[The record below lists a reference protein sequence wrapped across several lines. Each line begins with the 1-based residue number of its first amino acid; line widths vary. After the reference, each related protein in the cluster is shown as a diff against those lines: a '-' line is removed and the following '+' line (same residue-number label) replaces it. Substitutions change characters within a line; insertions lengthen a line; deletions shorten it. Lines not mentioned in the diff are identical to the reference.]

1 MSQATIDPNLLNNIL
16 SVNYIY
22 GPVISGGPSEFQ
34 AQVNL
39 KNIHTLEVDTL
50 VYSNIDFGDAS
61 GNLYVGSNSGKFAIN
76 NSNTT
81 GLGEE
86 SLYGQV
92 SNSNVTA
99 VGYGAM
105 GSNTEENTYVV
116 AVGTNA
122 GIGMFNTSE
131 SVVIGDSA
139 GQNLSSSTGMVF
151 VGTNAGQ
158 NTTQAECDIFIGRN
172 AGFNNTTGSNNVFM
186 GCAAGYTNT
195 TGSGNVFLG
204 YRAGSN
210 AAYSTADDRLLIA
223 NNATSNLIVGN
234 FATKQVGINFPA
246 GASPAYGLDVRG
258 DVRISGVAILY
269 EYPTT
274 PANPTLRIA
283 NSGTAMYLQPGLNAV
298 SNSIADL
305 IISPHSNATP
315 YFYFSS
321 NASLGI
327 GKTPSYTLDVSGDV
341 NIVPNTGGRVYI
353 GDSNPG
359 YGSIRMNGY
368 LEVHEKNTDILSGP
382 TTFFVVPSDPS
393 ISAWYSNGTAG
404 FGIGTKNVQYMLDV
418 SGSGNFT
425 SNISVG
431 GFINMTSANYVI
443 GSNSGI
449 LLNPATANNNI
460 LFGHD
465 AGKALTTE
473 DGNIFIGSYA
483 GANTAGGANV
493 FIGCNVGINNTTGSN
508 GVMIGWGAGSS
519 SNNVNM
525 GYDVAVGFE
534 AAGGASNGTSTDGNV
549 FIGANSAFNISGT
562 VSRNVIVGGGAGFNL
577 GAGSCNVFIGYNAG
591 RSTAY
596 TNSSNIL
603 VIANNSNSNLIVGN
617 FSNKQVGIN
626 MSAGV
631 SPSYTLHVSGGPTW
645 SWNTPRAF
653 GYVEGTTLPATLCN
667 SFNISSISD
676 QNILGATLYTISFL
690 QSIPDTNYTILVTPT
705 ARAVPVIIKN
715 AGSFTVEFTDLTNT
729 PTTTDFSFVV
739 HWNGNM

>member
-122 GIGMFNTSE
+122 GISMFNTSD

-139 GQNLSSSTGMVF
+139 GQSLSSATGMVF

-172 AGFNNTTGSNNVFM
+172 AGFNNTTGCNNVFM
-186 GCAAGYTNT
+186 GCDAGYINT
-195 TGSGNVFLG
+195 TGTGNVFLG
-204 YRAGSN
+204 YNAGSN
-210 AAYSTADDRLLIA
+210 VAYATSNNHLLIA
-223 NNATSNLIVGN
+223 NNATSNLITGDFASGWMGVG
-234 FATKQVGINFPA
+234 FAAGYTNTGVDKLLVSGQAMSLRPA
-246 GASPAYGLDVRG
+246 GYG
-258 DVRISGVAILY
+258 AF
-269 EYPTT
+269 
-274 PANPTLRIA
+274 RIA
-283 NSGTAMYLQPGLNAV
+283 TTAGPSPNGDTYLQPAP
-298 SNSIADL
+298 
-305 IISPHSNATP
+305 SPTVGSQANL
-315 YFYFSS
+315 Y
-321 NASLGI
+321 I
-327 GKTPSYTLDVSGDV
+327 GQWGTGVANFAFLSTGSMGVNTSAPQYTLDVSG
-341 NIVPNTGGRVYI
+341 
-353 GDSNPG
+353 
-359 YGSIRMNGY
+359 M
-368 LEVHEKNTDILSGP
+368 
-382 TTFFVVPSDPS
+382 
-393 ISAWYSNGTAG
+393 
-404 FGIGTKNVQYMLDV
+404 
-418 SGSGNFT
+418 GNFT
-425 SNISVG
+425 SNLSVSG
-431 GFINMTSANYVI
+431 KMSLTDSLSNILVGFNAGLVNAGVCNTFVGYGAGQSNNI
-443 GSNSGI
+443 GSNNTHIGYQAGFSNVTGSENTCVGWLAGFSNVGFSNTYIGAAAGLNISLGASENVLVGNSAARDMISGSFNTI
-449 LLNPATANNNI
+449 LGADAASNISAAWSIVAIGALCATNASGSLCNSI
-460 LFGHD
+460 YIGGQ
-465 AGKALTTE
+465 AGRS
-473 DGNIFIGSYA
+473 NS
-483 GANTAGGANV
+483 N
-493 FIGCNVGINNTTGSN
+493 GCNN
-508 GVMIGWGAGSS
+508 VMIGPFAGSNS
-519 SNNVNM
+519 SGVSNCVI
-525 GYDVAVGFE
+525 VG
-534 AAGGASNGTSTDGNV
+534 ANAGRNLSGGSGNV
-549 FIGANSAFNISGT
+549 FIGSN
-562 VSRNVIVGGGAGFNL
+562 
-577 GAGSCNVFIGYNAG
+577 AGSNVSDGVCNVFLGINAG
-591 RSTAY
+591 ASNVY
-596 TNSSNIL
+596 TGSSNLLI
-603 VIANNSNSNLIVGN
+603 IANNSNSNLIVGN
-617 FSNKQVGIN
+617 FSNGQVGIH
-626 MSAGV
+626 MPAGV
-631 SPSYTLHVSGGPTW
+631 SPSYTLHVSGPTW

-690 QSIPDTNYTILVTPT
+690 VSMPDTNYTIQVTPT

-715 AGSFTVEFTDLTNT
+715 AGSFTVDFNDLTNT